1 MLIDCSILNL
11 WLWIYLI
18 NVVFFKE
25 GEVEC
30 KDEEDLDEFD
40 FIIFE
45 IMF

>member
-1 MLIDCSILNL
+1 MIVNIFDKCC
-11 WLWIYLI
+11 
-18 NVVFFKE
+18 FFKE